1 MRLKITLFNI
11 IIFVFFSC
19 SSLKNTKNNDVV
31 KTTEGV
37 KKENVVINQIAEDVK
52 IEETVSQNSVPTLMV
67 MLTQQ
72 QQLGKDLYENKCANC
87 HNLYDT
93 KTFSD
98 EQWKPILLRM
108 QLEANI
114 EDIDR
119 ENIFTYVTMQ

>member
-1 MRLKITLFNI
+1 MKFNI
-11 IIFVFFSC
+11 FFLTILILVISSC
-19 SSLKNTKNNDVV
+19 NSLKSSKSKNIDEPIEIEEMAVIIDLYDVV
-31 KTTEGV
+31 NK
-37 KKENVVINQIAEDVK
+37 NK
-52 IEETVSQNSVPTLMV
+52 ISQDKLLTSMV

-93 KTFSD
+93 KTFSA

-119 ENIFTYVTMQ
+119 ENIFAYVTMQ

>member
-1 MRLKITLFNI
+1 MRLKITLFSI
-11 IIFVFFSC
+11 IIVAFLSC
-19 SSLKNTKNNDVV
+19 NSLKNTKNNDVV
-31 KTTEGV
+31 KSTE
-37 KKENVVINQIAEDVK
+37 VVTNEDVFINQVAEVVK
-52 IEETVSQNSVPTLMV
+52 IEETVSQNSVPALMV

-93 KTFSD
+93 KTFSA

-119 ENIFTYVTMQ
+119 ENIFAYVTMQ